1 MAGGST
7 REVNGEEVIM
17 VLRGIILIAICGI
30 SLTLAVSASAQVG
43 GGQQDAAKILNGMP
57 PDVLAKVQSLAQIL
71 QQNIKEGKLTDNEIK
86 QEMMSGHLGE
96 KLRQLNPEAGQL
108 LEEISEA
115 SKQGKGPGEESLLPL
130 LGGLGI
136 SPE

>member
-1 MAGGST
+1 
-7 REVNGEEVIM
+7 M
-17 VLRGIILIAICGI
+17 VLRGTILIAMCGI
-30 SLTLAVSASAQVG
+30 SLTLAVSSSAQVG

-108 LEEISEA
+108 LQEISEA
-115 SKQGKGPGEESLLPL
+115 SKQGKGPGQESLLPL

>member
-1 MAGGST
+1 
-7 REVNGEEVIM
+7 M
-17 VLRGIILIAICGI
+17 VLRGTILIAIWGI
-30 SLTLAVSASAQVG
+30 SLMLAVSASAQVG

-108 LEEISEA
+108 LQEISEA
-115 SKQGKGPGEESLLPL
+115 SKQGKGPGEESLMPL
-130 LGGLGI
+130 LGGLGV
-136 SPE
+136 SPN